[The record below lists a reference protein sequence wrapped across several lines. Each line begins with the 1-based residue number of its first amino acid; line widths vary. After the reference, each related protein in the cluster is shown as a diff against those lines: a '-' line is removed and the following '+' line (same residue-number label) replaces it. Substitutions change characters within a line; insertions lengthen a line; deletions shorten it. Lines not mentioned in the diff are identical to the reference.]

1 LVHKAIPM
9 MIGATPEVYE
19 RIERQLAANCPS
31 PEGDLNTLSLLF
43 AGLDESERSAR
54 LRLLAVDIDD
64 LVAQARWHFGQSLLL
79 FEIAPDALKPAV
91 SDEAMMVSIEENGM
105 PSAVLLLLRPYIKDA
120 DKVLF
125 RDLSEPR
132 RGGTAA
138 GWLFHMML
146 DSALYRTIAAMDR
159 IALVLWI
166 LAGLPISDSQGRPS
180 RVYFR
185 SRKVAAIGRAIPSEH
200 ASRLLQLASG
210 PLWEYVLAYRDGLS
224 HSAKAYSRIAG
235 SLPAH
240 EWIGQ
245 AGTRFVQPADKWDA
259 ELLFALG
266 RGTYDQLL
274 QAMPLMTAICQ
285 AQLPT
290 PSAKESS

>member
-1 LVHKAIPM
+1 
-9 MIGATPEVYE
+9 MINATTEVYQRVE
-19 RIERQLAANCPS
+19 QQLAANFPS
-31 PEGDLNTLSLLF
+31 PEGDLNTLCLLL
-43 AGLDESERSAR
+43 ARLDESVRSAQ

-64 LVAQARWHFGQSLLL
+64 LVAQARWHLGQSLLL
-79 FEIAPDALKPAV
+79 LEVVPDALRTAV
-91 SDEAMMVSIEENGM
+91 AEDDIQESIQQNGM
-105 PSAVLLLLRPYIKDA
+105 PTSALLLLRPYIKDA

-132 RGGTAA
+132 RGGTVA
-138 GWLFHMML
+138 GWLFHMMI
-146 DSALYRTIAAMDR
+146 DSAVFRTIAAMDR
-159 IALVLWI
+159 IALLLWI
-166 LAGLPISDSQGRPS
+166 VAGLPVSDKHGRPS

-185 SRKVAAIGRAIPSEH
+185 SGKIAAMQRALPS
-200 ASRLLQLASG
+200 AQVDSLLQIAAG

-224 HSAKAYSRIAG
+224 HSAKMYSRIAG

-240 EWIGQ
+240 EWVGQ
-245 AGTRFVQPADKWDA
+245 EGARFVQLADKWDA

-285 AQLPT
+285 AQLPPLREE
-290 PSAKESS
+290 PSSLSGE